1 MACLFAGTQWSRREH
16 TYKSS
21 QRPHRKKKGLH
32 DIGVAIHDPISRDLD
47 LRLELVLVNGLW
59 VRELD
64 EGDGERSDGVD
75 DEEEDDVVG
84 VEPEVVHA
92 GGVPEPERL
101 GAGEVA
107 AEEGLRLGDAFKG
120 QHHCSC

>member
-1 MACLFAGTQWSRREH
+1 M
-16 TYKSS
+16 
-21 QRPHRKKKGLH
+21 
-32 DIGVAIHDPISRDLD
+32 
-47 LRLELVLVNGLW
+47 NGLR

-75 DEEEDDVVG
+75 DEEEEDIVR

-92 GGVPEPERL
+92 AGVPEPERL

-120 QHHCSC
+120 